1 MAILFQ
7 TKDAAR
13 LSGLNNWQVQ
23 SYSKQG
29 FVTSAKRSRGAGSRK
44 AYDLGELVK
53 LTVLN
58 RLSEDG
64 FDLRTLRPIFH
75 GMFEIPVLTSE
86 DDVDIHKVRE
96 WFADKVLL
104 TCEKFSV
111 RKMVRR
117 DRLSQALESLL
128 PEHSGLYIIDLGSML
143 CKLMDRVAMEI
154 NDE

>member
-1 MAILFQ
+1 MLFQ

-13 LSGLNNWQVQ
+13 LSGLDNWQVQ

-44 AYDLGELVK
+44 AYGLGDLVK

-58 RLSEDG
+58 RLAEDG
-64 FDLRTLRPIFH
+64 FDLRTIRSIFH
-75 GMFEIPVLTSE
+75 SMFEIPVLTSE
-86 DDVDIHKVRE
+86 DDVDLHKVRE
-96 WFADKVLL
+96 WFVGKVLI

-117 DRLSQALESLL
+117 DRLSQALELLL
-128 PEHSGLYIIDLGSML
+128 PKHSGLYIIDLGTIL
-143 CKLMDRVAMEI
+143 CKLMDRVAMEN
-154 NDE
+154 NDER